1 MQKKKANSQNNEKK
15 KVDVCG
21 ENGAAEKDRC
31 YTYMVRCSDGSLYTG
46 WTVDLEMRVVAHNS
60 GKGAKYTRSHK
71 PVRIV
76 YDEISDT
83 PQQAQKR
90 EYQIKRLSHAQ
101 KLALIKQSD
110 KHGQQSC

>member
-1 MQKKKANSQNNEKK
+1 MNH
-15 KVDVCG
+15 
-21 ENGAAEKDRC
+21 
-31 YTYMVRCSDGSLYTG
+31 TYMIECEDGSLYTG
-46 WTVDLEMRVVAHNS
+46 WTNNLEKRFAMHVA

-90 EYQIKRLSHAQ
+90 EYQIKRMSHAQ
-101 KLALIKQSD
+101 ELALIKQSD

>member
-1 MQKKKANSQNNEKK
+1 MNH
-15 KVDVCG
+15 
-21 ENGAAEKDRC
+21 
-31 YTYMVRCSDGSLYTG
+31 TYMIECEDGSLYTG
-46 WTVDLEMRVVAHNS
+46 WTNNLEKRFAMHVA
-60 GKGAKYTRSHK
+60 GKEAKYTRSHK

-90 EYQIKRLSHAQ
+90 EYQIKRMSHAQ

>member
-60 GKGAKYTRSHK
+60 GKGAKYTKSRQNCLLFFKSVYKHSISEAEK
-71 PVRIV
+71 PVPLRNCSIVRI
-76 YDEISDT
+76 
-83 PQQAQKR
+83 
-90 EYQIKRLSHAQ
+90 
-101 KLALIKQSD
+101 
-110 KHGQQSC
+110 

>member
-1 MQKKKANSQNNEKK
+1 MNH
-15 KVDVCG
+15 
-21 ENGAAEKDRC
+21 
-31 YTYMVRCSDGSLYTG
+31 TYMIECEDGSLYTG
-46 WTVDLEMRVVAHNS
+46 WRNNLEKRFAMHVA

-101 KLALIKQSD
+101 KLALIEQSD

>member
-1 MQKKKANSQNNEKK
+1 MNH
-15 KVDVCG
+15 
-21 ENGAAEKDRC
+21 
-31 YTYMVRCSDGSLYTG
+31 TYMIECEDGSLYTG
-46 WTVDLEMRVVAHNS
+46 WTNNLEKRFAMHVA

-90 EYQIKRLSHAQ
+90 EYQIKRMSHAQ
-101 KLALIKQSD
+101 KLALIEQSD

>member
-46 WTVDLEMRVVAHNS
+46 WTVDLEMRCS
-60 GKGAKYTRSHK
+60 GSQQRKRGKIHK
-71 PVRIV
+71 K
-76 YDEISDT
+76 
-83 PQQAQKR
+83 QA
-90 EYQIKRLSHAQ
+90 
-101 KLALIKQSD
+101 
-110 KHGQQSC
+110 SCDSGLL

>member
-1 MQKKKANSQNNEKK
+1 MNH
-15 KVDVCG
+15 
-21 ENGAAEKDRC
+21 
-31 YTYMVRCSDGSLYTG
+31 TYMIECEDGSLYTG
-46 WTVDLEMRVVAHNS
+46 WTNNLEKRFAMHVA

-90 EYQIKRLSHAQ
+90 EYQIKRLSHA
-101 KLALIKQSD
+101 
-110 KHGQQSC
+110 

>member
-1 MQKKKANSQNNEKK
+1 MNH
-15 KVDVCG
+15 
-21 ENGAAEKDRC
+21 
-31 YTYMVRCSDGSLYTG
+31 TYMIECEDGSLYTG
-46 WTVDLEMRVVAHNS
+46 WTNNLEKRFAMHVV

-90 EYQIKRLSHAQ
+90 EYQIKCLSHAQ
-101 KLALIKQSD
+101 KLALIEQSD

>member
-1 MQKKKANSQNNEKK
+1 MNH
-15 KVDVCG
+15 
-21 ENGAAEKDRC
+21 
-31 YTYMVRCSDGSLYTG
+31 TYMIECEDGSLYTG
-46 WTVDLEMRVVAHNS
+46 WTNNLEKRFAMHVA
-60 GKGAKYTRSHK
+60 GKGAKYTRTHK

-101 KLALIKQSD
+101 KLALIEQSD

>member
-46 WTVDLEMRVVAHNS
+46 WTVDLEMRS
-60 GKGAKYTRSHK
+60 GSQQRKRGKIHK
-71 PVRIV
+71 KQ
-76 YDEISDT
+76 T
-83 PQQAQKR
+83 PCDSG
-90 EYQIKRLSHAQ
+90 L
-101 KLALIKQSD
+101 L
-110 KHGQQSC
+110 

>member
-1 MQKKKANSQNNEKK
+1 MNH
-15 KVDVCG
+15 
-21 ENGAAEKDRC
+21 
-31 YTYMVRCSDGSLYTG
+31 TYMIECEDGSLYTG
-46 WTVDLEMRVVAHNS
+46 WTNNLEKRFAMHVA

-101 KLALIKQSD
+101 KLALIEQSD

>member
-1 MQKKKANSQNNEKK
+1 MNH
-15 KVDVCG
+15 
-21 ENGAAEKDRC
+21 
-31 YTYMVRCSDGSLYTG
+31 TYMIECEDGSLYTG
-46 WTVDLEMRVVAHNS
+46 WTNNLEKRFAMHVA

-83 PQQAQKR
+83 PQQAQRR

-101 KLALIKQSD
+101 KLLLIELSD

>member
-1 MQKKKANSQNNEKK
+1 MNH
-15 KVDVCG
+15 
-21 ENGAAEKDRC
+21 
-31 YTYMVRCSDGSLYTG
+31 TYMIECEDGSLYTG
-46 WTVDLEMRVVAHNS
+46 WTNNLEKRFAQHVA

-83 PQQAQKR
+83 PRQAQKR

-101 KLALIKQSD
+101 KLALIEQSD

>member
-1 MQKKKANSQNNEKK
+1 MNH
-15 KVDVCG
+15 
-21 ENGAAEKDRC
+21 
-31 YTYMVRCSDGSLYTG
+31 TYMIECEDGSLYTG
-46 WTVDLEMRVVAHNS
+46 WTNNLEKRFAMHVS

>member
-1 MQKKKANSQNNEKK
+1 MNH
-15 KVDVCG
+15 
-21 ENGAAEKDRC
+21 
-31 YTYMVRCSDGSLYTG
+31 TYMIECEDGSLYTG
-46 WTVDLEMRVVAHNS
+46 WTNNLEKRFAMHVA

>member
-1 MQKKKANSQNNEKK
+1 MNH
-15 KVDVCG
+15 
-21 ENGAAEKDRC
+21 
-31 YTYMVRCSDGSLYTG
+31 TYMIECEDGSLYTG
-46 WTVDLEMRVVAHNS
+46 WTNNLEKRFAMHVA

-90 EYQIKRLSHAQ
+90 EYQINRMSHAQ

>member
-1 MQKKKANSQNNEKK
+1 MNH
-15 KVDVCG
+15 
-21 ENGAAEKDRC
+21 
-31 YTYMVRCSDGSLYTG
+31 TYMIECEDGSLYTG
-46 WTVDLEMRVVAHNS
+46 WTNNLEKRFAMHVA

-90 EYQIKRLSHAQ
+90 EYQIKRMSHAH

>member
-1 MQKKKANSQNNEKK
+1 MNH
-15 KVDVCG
+15 
-21 ENGAAEKDRC
+21 
-31 YTYMVRCSDGSLYTG
+31 TYMIECEDGSLYTG
-46 WTVDLEMRVVAHNS
+46 WTNNLEKRFAQHVA

-101 KLALIKQSD
+101 KLALIEQSD

>member
-1 MQKKKANSQNNEKK
+1 MNH
-15 KVDVCG
+15 
-21 ENGAAEKDRC
+21 
-31 YTYMVRCSDGSLYTG
+31 TYMIECEDGSLYTG
-46 WTVDLEMRVVAHNS
+46 WTNNLEKRFAVHVA

-101 KLALIKQSD
+101 KLALIEQSD

>member
-1 MQKKKANSQNNEKK
+1 MNH
-15 KVDVCG
+15 
-21 ENGAAEKDRC
+21 
-31 YTYMVRCSDGSLYTG
+31 TYMIECEDGSLYTG
-46 WTVDLEMRVVAHNS
+46 WTNNLEKRFAMHVA

-110 KHGQQSC
+110 NHGQQSC

>member
-1 MQKKKANSQNNEKK
+1 MNHIYIIE
-15 KVDVCG
+15 C
-21 ENGAAEKDRC
+21 E
-31 YTYMVRCSDGSLYTG
+31 DGTLYTG
-46 WTVDLEMRVVAHNS
+46 WTNNLEKRFAMHVA